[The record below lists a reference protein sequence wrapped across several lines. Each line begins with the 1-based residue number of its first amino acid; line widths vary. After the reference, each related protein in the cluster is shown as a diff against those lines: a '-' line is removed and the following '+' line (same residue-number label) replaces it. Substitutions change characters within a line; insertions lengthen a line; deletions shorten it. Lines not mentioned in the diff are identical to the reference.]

1 MAVTGCDLSSAE
13 QRVDEQGTIVAGG
26 RGGEGSLRALRACSG
41 LGRINLR
48 NTVAV

>member
-26 RGGEGSLRALRACSG
+26 RGGGKGLCGPCGPCGPAL
-41 LGRINLR
+41 
-48 NTVAV
+48 VWVV